1 MFKQQ
6 ANSIAVG
13 FAGVAL
19 MLGAMSM
26 VVGIQSAHA
35 ADETGSAAH
44 FGVTDADLEM
54 YSEGTNGSFENEEL
68 PSPEHHETE
77 EQFDYSFIF
86 PSEPGADD
94 GILMR
99 LGARDSE

>member
-1 MFKQQ
+1 MLKQQ
-6 ANSIAVG
+6 ANPIAVG

-19 MLGAMSM
+19 MLGAMFM
-26 VVGIQSAHA
+26 VVGIQNAHSAE
-35 ADETGSAAH
+35 ETGSAAH

-54 YSEGTNGSFENEEL
+54 YSEGTNSSFENEEL
-68 PSPEHHETE
+68 PSAEEHKTE
-77 EQFDYSFIF
+77 EHFDYSFIF

-94 GILMR
+94 RALIR